1 MVKHSKAPADMKYPV
16 QDTAH
21 KSSFAPAAEKKP
33 PVPPSLHGPKF
44 KNVDREHGFTGLEK
58 DLDMD
63 ESEVEMANKMKRQ
76 ELLFSAHVTMV
87 IFLFLNTDIEKAM
100 FR

>member
-1 MVKHSKAPADMKYPV
+1 MVTHSKAPAEMKYPV
-16 QDTAH
+16 QDTTH

-44 KNVDREHGFTGLEK
+44 KSVDREHGFTGLEK

-76 ELLFSAHVTMV
+76 GTILVWSQIYKYTWFFQLGNVN
-87 IFLFLNTDIEKAM
+87 I
-100 FR
+100 